1 MFLNSFK
8 KVVKIVAFEGYFE
21 NIFHKNYLLTLSKI
35 LTQKLNFDSC
45 PVCIVS
51 YRRQDI
57 HVLVFHQ
64 QW

>member
-8 KVVKIVAFEGYFE
+8 KKCKIVAFEGYFE

-35 LTQKLNFDSC
+35 LTQKFNFYSC
-45 PVCIVS
+45 PVCIVN

-57 HVLVFHQ
+57 HVLLFHQ
-64 QW
+64 Q